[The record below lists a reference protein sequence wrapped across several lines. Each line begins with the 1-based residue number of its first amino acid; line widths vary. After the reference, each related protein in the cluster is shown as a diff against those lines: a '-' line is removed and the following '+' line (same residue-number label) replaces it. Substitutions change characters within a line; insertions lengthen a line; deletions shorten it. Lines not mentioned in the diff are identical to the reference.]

1 MPDISVCKICEW
13 TLKENIEDLGK
24 VANDAVL
31 HQDLKQ
37 TVDDNEEESDEER
50 ETDDIDDD
58 GELEVES
65 GEDADERAI
74 SNLLQRIR
82 TWQPADIPYN

>member
-1 MPDISVCKICEW
+1 MPDISVCKICES

-74 SNLLQRIR
+74 SNLLQRI
-82 TWQPADIPYN
+82 

>member
-1 MPDISVCKICEW
+1 M
-13 TLKENIEDLGK
+13 
-24 VANDAVL
+24 ANDAVL

-37 TVDDNEEESDEER
+37 TVDDNEEESDEGR
-50 ETDDIDDD
+50 DTDDIDDD

>member
-1 MPDISVCKICEW
+1 M
-13 TLKENIEDLGK
+13 
-24 VANDAVL
+24 ANDAVL

-37 TVDDNEEESDEER
+37 TVDDNEEESDEGR

>member
-1 MPDISVCKICEW
+1 M
-13 TLKENIEDLGK
+13 
-24 VANDAVL
+24 ANDAVL

-37 TVDDNEEESDEER
+37 TVDNNEEESDEER

-82 TWQPADIPYN
+82 TWQPVDIPYN